1 MTREKTKRRKSALE
15 RLQIQLV
22 KGVKTQ
28 KKTTKTTPLSES
40 DIKRIEKEITILS
53 K

>member
-28 KKTTKTTPLSES
+28 KKSKKTTPLTEG
-40 DIKRIEKEITILS
+40 DIKRINKEIEILS